1 MTQPSILAAADY
13 ADALITARRAKTTV
27 FLLVM
32 LLLVVELALFF
43 IARYTKVTLVSP
55 DGKASLMGQLF
66 QYLIGLIDF
75 LGLVLPA
82 LLAVIIGLILN
93 VQLVGRLLGTGRMT
107 SAFLWCVLIVFLLF
121 PWQSFLNNPVLN
133 NDPAG
138 IRIPGI
144 LYTWAEFS
152 HERLGARFDA
162 KADLRIGILR
172 WARFVGFPIVALIL
186 LATVQLRSDRGLRQA
201 LGGSAAATTD
211 NTLDSTPT

>member
-43 IARYTKVTLVSP
+43 VARYTAVLHLSTDAKSSPMRDLV
-55 DGKASLMGQLF
+55 

-82 LLAVIIGLILN
+82 LLAVILYVILN
-93 VQLVGRLLGTGRMT
+93 IQLVARLLGAGRVA
-107 SAFLWCVLIVFLLF
+107 SAFFWCVLVVFLLF

-133 NDPAG
+133 NDAAG
-138 IRIPGI
+138 MRIPGV
-144 LYTWAEFS
+144 LYTWAELT
-152 HERLGARFDA
+152 HERLGASFDP

-186 LATVQLRSDRGLRQA
+186 LVIVQLRSDRGLRQA
-201 LGGSAAATTD
+201 LGGASAATD
-211 NTLDSTPT
+211 TNTLDSTPT